1 MVFDTLQR
9 VMHRLDQS
17 LDPRLTYHNS
27 AHTKD
32 VFEAVGRIADYEGL
46 TGTQKEF
53 LQLAAAYHDIG
64 FLRTGNGVGHE
75 QASVELFINDF
86 QELNNSDKEL
96 ISGLILAT
104 GVPHNPQSELQEIM
118 CDADLDYL
126 GREDYFDLSEGL
138 YLEYL
143 AFGKLK
149 DRQEWKELQIAF
161 FESHRY
167 FTKFGLTQRQPRK
180 IKNLEQIKAG
190 TSPSF
195 LHY

>member
-1 MVFDTLQR
+1 MVLDTLQR
-9 VMHRLDQS
+9 VMNRLDQS

-27 AHTKD
+27 AHTRD
-32 VFEAVGRIADYEGL
+32 VFDAVGRIADYEGL
-46 TGTQKEF
+46 TGTQKES

-64 FLRTGNGVGHE
+64 FLQTSNGVGHE
-75 QASVELFINDF
+75 QASVELFMTDF
-86 QELNNSDKEL
+86 PELNNSDKEL
-96 ISGLILAT
+96 VSALILAT
-104 GVPHNPQSELQEIM
+104 GMPHNPQSTLQEIM

-126 GREDYFDLSEGL
+126 GRKDYFDLAEGL

-167 FTKFGLTQRQPRK
+167 FTKFGQIERQPGK
-180 IKNLEQIKAG
+180 LNNLEQIKAR
-190 TSPSF
+190 TT